1 MKFPEKLHKKLQNR
15 IDNNSLRTLSPQ
27 RNLIDFASNDYLGFS
42 RNSEIHYASNAFL
55 EKQQSHAN
63 GSTGSRLL
71 SGNHDLY
78 NQAETLISEYHQ
90 GEASLIFNSGYDAN
104 VGFFSSVPQRDDIV
118 LYDELAHASIRDG
131 IKLGN
136 AKAFKFEHNDFE
148 HLEKQI
154 LKHKVPA
161 CDIYIVTESV
171 FSMDGDS
178 PDLTSLVELAEKHQC
193 YLIIDEAHALGVFGE
208 NGSGMVQNLNLQN
221 RVFARIM
228 TYGKGLGCHGATIIG
243 SVHLRNYLINFARSF
258 IYTTAL
264 PPHAIATI
272 ICSYNFLKV
281 TPDLQQQLQDN
292 ISHFSQEK
300 SRLGLKPIFVR
311 SKSAVQS
318 AIIPGNESVRAFANA
333 LQKQGFD
340 VKGILSPTVPE
351 GQERLRF
358 CIHSFNTKEEITAVL
373 KSLEEL
379 LF

>member
-1 MKFPEKLHKKLQNR
+1 MNFPEKLHKKLQSR

-27 RNLIDFASNDYLGFS
+27 TTLIDFASNDYLGFS
-42 RNSEIHYASNAFL
+42 RSLEIAEQSNSL
-55 EKQQSHAN
+55 LKQNGFSAN

-78 NQAETLISEYHQ
+78 NQGETLISEYHN
-90 GEASLIFNSGYDAN
+90 GEAALIFNSGYDAN
-104 VGFFSSVPQRDDIV
+104 LGFFSCVPQRDDVV

-131 IKLGN
+131 IKMGN
-136 AKAFKFEHNDFE
+136 AKAYKFGHNDFE
-148 HLEKQI
+148 DLESQI
-154 LKHKVPA
+154 LKYKTTNR
-161 CDIYIVTESV
+161 DIYVVTESV

-178 PDLTSLVELAEKHQC
+178 PDLTSLVELSEKYEC
-193 YLIIDEAHALGVFGE
+193 YLIVDEAHALGVFGD
-208 NGSGMVQNLNLQN
+208 NGAGMLQNLQLQN

-228 TYGKGLGCHGATIIG
+228 TFGKGLGCHGAAIIA
-243 SVHLRNYLINFARSF
+243 SEQLRNYLINFARSF

-272 ICSYNFLKV
+272 ICSYNFLK
-281 TPDLQQQLQDN
+281 TNPHLQQQLQDN

-311 SKSAVQS
+311 SKSAVQC
-318 AIIPGNESVRAFANA
+318 AIIPGNDRVRTFANA

-358 CIHSFNTKEEITAVL
+358 CIHSFNKKEQITAVL
-373 KSLEEL
+373 KSLEKL

>member
-1 MKFPEKLHKKLQNR
+1 MNLPEKLHKKLQSR
-15 IDNNSLRTLSPQ
+15 FDNNSLRTLSPQ
-27 RNLIDFASNDYLGFS
+27 TTLIDFASNDYLGFS
-42 RNSEIHYASNAFL
+42 RSLEISEQSNSL
-55 EKQQSHAN
+55 LKQNGFSAN

-78 NQAETLISEYHQ
+78 NQAETLIKDYHS
-90 GEASLIFNSGYDAN
+90 GEAALIFNSGYDAN
-104 VGFFSSVPQRDDIV
+104 LGFFSSVPQRDDIV
-118 LYDELAHASIRDG
+118 LYDELSHASIRDG

-136 AKAFKFEHNDFE
+136 AKAYKFDHNDFE
-148 HLEKQI
+148 DLEKQI
-154 LKHKVPA
+154 LKHKA
-161 CDIYIVTESV
+161 SSTNIYIVTESV

-178 PDLTSLVELAEKHQC
+178 PDLTSLVELSEKYEC
-193 YLIIDEAHALGVFGE
+193 YLIVDEAHALGVFGE
-208 NGSGMVQNLNLQN
+208 YGSGMVQNLQLQN

-228 TYGKGLGCHGATIIG
+228 TFGKGLGCHGAAIIG
-243 SVHLRNYLINFARSF
+243 SEQLRNYLINFARSF

-272 ICSYNFLKV
+272 ICSYNFLK
-281 TPDLQQQLQDN
+281 TNPHLQQQLQDN

-311 SKSAVQS
+311 SKSAVQC
-318 AIIPGNESVRAFANA
+318 AIIPGNDRVRTFANA

-358 CIHSFNTKEEITAVL
+358 CIHSFNKKEQITAVL
-373 KSLEEL
+373 KSLEKL